1 MHSNLLLK
9 KEAILVLF
17 LKERSEA
24 ASATDLGFGIS
35 DSAICNGESAETK
48 TRKAILLFEKEA
60 KADGQ
65 QGAGSHARLS
75 GPSNRLL
82 GKEAKLVDSNLL
94 LKKEAKRGL
103 VRFP

>member
-9 KEAILVLF
+9 KEG
-17 LKERSEA
+17 K
-24 ASATDLGFGIS
+24 G
-35 DSAICNGESAETK
+35 
-48 TRKAILLFEKEA
+48 
-60 KADGQ
+60 DGQ

-75 GPSNRLL
+75 GQSNRLL

-103 VRFP
+103 VRFA